1 MGPVR
6 RLAFLLAIAA
16 ALLAPAAAV
25 AAERTVSVEAT
36 VDREVPNDAARV
48 NFNVSKE
55 RPGRAA
61 ALRVVAARLRAVI
74 AAAQATLGVGAGDV
88 TTGSISVRRVERG
101 RRPVYR
107 ASEGVTVVT
116 HAPESAG
123 DLVAAGVAAGA
134 TSTRGP
140 TFFVGDREA
149 AYDSALVE
157 ALTKA
162 KAKAG
167 LLAAAAGA
175 TLGPAIT
182 IVESG
187 NVVFTGPAAKE
198 VAADCTAAPVRK
210 QGATTS
216 ACTTPSPPVKPGSS
230 IVTATVAA
238 TFALE

>member
-1 MGPVR
+1 MR
-6 RLAFLLAIAA
+6 RLAFLLFIAVG
-16 ALLAPAAAV
+16 LIAPATAGAID
-25 AAERTVSVEAT
+25 RTVSVSAT
-36 VDREVPNDAARV
+36 VERQVPNDAAEV
-48 NFNVSKE
+48 HFSVSKE

-61 ALRVVAARLRAVI
+61 ALRIVAVRTQAVI
-74 AAAQATLGVGAGDV
+74 AASQRIPGVGAGDV

-101 RRPVYR
+101 KRPIYR

-116 HAPESAG
+116 HSPEAAG
-123 DLVAAGVAAGA
+123 DLIAAGVAAGA

-140 TFFVGDREA
+140 RFFVSDRET
-149 AYDSALVE
+149 AYNAALVE
-157 ALTKA
+157 ALEKA

-187 NVVFTGPAAKE
+187 AITPVEGTRGAA
-198 VAADCTAAPVRK
+198 AAPK
-210 QGATTS
+210 AED
-216 ACTTPSPPVKPGSS
+216 APAPPVKPGRST
-230 IVTATVAA
+230 VEATVAA

>member
-1 MGPVR
+1 
-6 RLAFLLAIAA
+6 
-16 ALLAPAAAV
+16 
-25 AAERTVSVEAT
+25 
-36 VDREVPNDAARV
+36 VPNDAARV

-61 ALRVVAARLRAVI
+61 ALHVVAVRLRAVI
-74 AAAQATLGVGAGDV
+74 AAAQATPGVGPGDV

-101 RRPVYR
+101 KRPVYR

-116 HAPESAG
+116 HAPDSAG

-140 TFFVGDREA
+140 TFFVGDSEV
-149 AYDSALVE
+149 AYNAALVE

-167 LLAAAAGA
+167 LLATAAGA

-187 NVVFTGPAAKE
+187 DVIFSGPAAKD
-198 VAADCTAAPVRK
+198 VATGCTSAPVRK
-210 QGATTS
+210 TAATTS
-216 ACTTPSPPVKPGSS
+216 ACAAPSPPTKPGNST
-230 IVTATVAA
+230 VTATVAA